1 MTPAILLTATISIG
15 ALGASA
21 QTALPNGAAKDVVE
35 TACSA
40 CHQLNIVTNA
50 GHTPEEWNRIVGDM
64 MMKGANISASQMPGV
79 AQYLASNF
87 PPKARPQ
94 GAIVTGSVQATI
106 REWAIPSRP
115 FPHDPYAAADG
126 SVWYTGMGGNLLGR
140 LDPKTGQFKEYP
152 LKTVSSGP
160 HGLVADK

>member
-1 MTPAILLTATISIG
+1 MRMTPAILFTAAMSIG
-15 ALGASA
+15 AMAASA
-21 QTALPNGAAKDVVE
+21 QTALPNGAAKNVIE

-64 MMKGANISASQMPGV
+64 MMKGATINAAQAPVV

-94 GAIVTGSVQATI
+94 GAVVT
-106 REWAIPSRP
+106 
-115 FPHDPYAAADG
+115 
-126 SVWYTGMGGNLLGR
+126 
-140 LDPKTGQFKEYP
+140 
-152 LKTVSSGP
+152 
-160 HGLVADK
+160 